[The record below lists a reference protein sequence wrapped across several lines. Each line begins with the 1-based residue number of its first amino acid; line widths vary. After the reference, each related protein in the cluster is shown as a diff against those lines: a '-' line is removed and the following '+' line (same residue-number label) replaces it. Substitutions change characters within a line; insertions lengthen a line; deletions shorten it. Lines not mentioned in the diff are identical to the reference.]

1 MMSAQFSLP
10 YRFLCTKEVA
20 RFTGVSRRTLEKHR
34 SHGTGPK
41 WSKVGGRVIYAVSDL
56 EDWVGAVGAKRSA
69 IDPART
75 AVLPGMLG
83 TPEVAR
89 FLKVSVRTLERHRV
103 YGTGP
108 KFSKVGRRVF
118 YAIDDVRAW
127 AERGAKRSTS
137 DPATVLPA
145 RPVDKHELRSGIDS
159 KPSPSD
165 FDATQLDTL
174 HGNDLLSA
182 PVLTESSRSVR

>member
-1 MMSAQFSLP
+1 MFPLP
-10 YRFLCTKEVA
+10 LPFLRTQEAA
-20 RFTGVSRRTLEKHR
+20 RFIGVSRRTLEKHR
-34 SHGTGPK
+34 SQGTGPK

-56 EDWVGAVGAKRSA
+56 QEWIGEGGAKRSA

-75 AVLPGMLG
+75 AVLPGMLS

-103 YGTGP
+103 YGTGS
-108 KFSKVGRRVF
+108 KFSKAGRRVL
-118 YAIDDVRAW
+118 YAIDDLRTW

-145 RPVDKHELRSGIDS
+145 RPVDKSALRSG

-165 FDATQLDTL
+165 SDATD
-174 HGNDLLSA
+174 LSA
-182 PVLTESSRSVR
+182 PALPESSWSVR